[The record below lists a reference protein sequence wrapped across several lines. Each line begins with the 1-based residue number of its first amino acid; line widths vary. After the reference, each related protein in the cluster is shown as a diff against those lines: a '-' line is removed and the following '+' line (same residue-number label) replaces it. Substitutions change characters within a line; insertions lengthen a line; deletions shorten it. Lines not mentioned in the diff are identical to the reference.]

1 MKNNSCRK
9 YCFLI
14 PLAVV
19 GFLALFTYAVYALW
33 NCVLVDV
40 LAVKTITYWQALGL
54 LVLAKILFGGFPHRR
69 GGPCG
74 HFRDRMMSKR
84 WESATPEE
92 REMMREEMRSRFGD
106 WPHPTSWCC
115 SDKGEAEGP
124 GKTTSA
130 K

>member
-1 MKNNSCRK
+1 MKNRSCAK

-74 HFRDRMMSKR
+74 HIRERIMSKR
-84 WESATPEE
+84 WASASPEE
-92 REMMREEMRSRFGD
+92 REKMRDEMRRRFGD
-106 WPHPTSWCC
+106 WPHPPWCC
-115 SDKGEAEGP
+115 TDKEEPEGP
-124 GKTTSA
+124 GKTTSS
-130 K
+130 